1 MLRCVSLRIVLAFVI
16 SSNLVVGPTLLS
28 AQQAP
33 TDVPSLTIRANT
45 RLVTVDVVVT
55 DKKGQPITSLKSE
68 DFMIEENG
76 KKQRVT
82 VFVPPGVAN
91 QQPTESLPPGL
102 LSNRPE
108 YISGGGPL
116 TVLVLDVANSP
127 FKDQAYARSQMLKYV
142 VEHAQTGQPMAILA
156 LTTQLQVLQQF
167 TSDPNV
173 LLSAIKK
180 YKPSE
185 QPNQPNLP
193 RPITGGSG
201 GGVGGQGGGALDA
214 SIAQATS
221 RLDDFQNIQ
230 VGAELERRTLIT
242 IEAMRSL
249 ARMLGGLQGRKNV
262 VWLAADLPFDL
273 IPENRNVSEAELA
286 ADLPSIQQK
295 SGGVIA
301 SGAQASEQRMLHGPE
316 IKAAEAGLAAASIAV
331 YPVDIRG
338 LVSGT
343 EFERDDAANRQ
354 MMSISAKSI
363 TRVSSVT
370 DSQETM
376 REIASETG
384 GKAYVNQ
391 NEIKDG
397 VAMAVADEK
406 ASYTLGYYPENKKWD
421 GKYRSIKIKVS
432 HGDTQ
437 VRHRKG
443 YFAIDPT
450 EEKDRK
456 DDQDVAAALQIN
468 GPATQVMFKAQ
479 AQPTGPGKMRVVF
492 LVDAHSLS
500 AEDSKGGKRLNV
512 TLYATVYDSAGK
524 RLGQSGTKVDRPF
537 DDKTYQQVLDKGML
551 VPIDMDLPAGGT
563 EVRLAVLDNKTGFI
577 GTVTGPVGQ

>member
-1 MLRCVSLRIVLAFVI
+1 MLRLPIRMALVFSLILSLAA
-16 SSNLVVGPTLLS
+16 SSVTVS
-28 AQQAP
+28 AQQAGSSDIP
-33 TDVPSLTIRANT
+33 AITIRANT

-55 DKKGQPITSLKSE
+55 DKKGQPITGLKLE
-68 DFMIEENG
+68 DFTLEENG
-76 KKQRVT
+76 KKQKVSI
-82 VFVPPGVAN
+82 FVPPGVVN
-91 QQPTESLPPGL
+91 QSATEPLPPGL

-108 YISGGGPL
+108 YVSPGGPL

-173 LLSAIKK
+173 LLAAIKK

-185 QPNQPNLP
+185 QPNQSNLP
-193 RPITGGSG
+193 RPISGGSG

-343 EFERDDAANRQ
+343 EFMRDDAANRQ

-376 REIASETG
+376 REIAAETG

-397 VAMAVADEK
+397 VAMAVADGK

-421 GKYRSIKIKVS
+421 GKFRSIKVKVS
-432 HGDTQ
+432 QGDTQ
-437 VRHRKG
+437 VRNRKG

-468 GPATQVMFKAQ
+468 GSATQVVFKAQ

-492 LVDAHSLS
+492 LVDAHTLS
-500 AEDSKGGKRLNV
+500 GEDSKGGKRLNV

-524 RLGQSGTKVDRPF
+524 RLGQSGTKVDRVF
-537 DDKTYQQVLDKGML
+537 EDKTYQQVLEKGML